1 MAERE
6 KQLHRRATGDL
17 ELQLGSL
24 QSQSSASST
33 GFCMYHSFKVEK
45 LVRMYLVRGKARWRG
60 YWQRKKKKKKDNTK
74 L

>member
-45 LVRMYLVRGKARWRG
+45 LVRMYLVRGKAR
-60 YWQRKKKKKKDNTK
+60 
-74 L
+74 